1 MDDSLNEMMT
11 GNAVGQSGGFSSK
24 SDDAGPV
31 AGYDKKLKKPTILAR
46 GLMPGARKRWSVKE
60 ETVDEQVRLKS
71 WDEFKDGIKSAR
83 ERLNRRVVKPATKF
97 IKDRLPKSDVTPSIQ
112 QPTSTPTTEP
122 RRRATGG
129 LDGVGTKA
137 DNKGAVKLKVQNDPE
152 LNKINRS
159 AQLSTK
165 KNYPS
170 WWAKNGASGTG
181 WYGQQQFRRDLT
193 K

>member
-165 KNYPS
+165 KNHPS
-170 WWAKNGASGTG
+170 WWAKNGAFGTG